1 MKSHRSCDR
10 RTSSGTPVP
19 AVSLVARA
27 VVFRPLLLVLLLLGS
42 STAPAL
48 PDDAEQPIAIEA
60 DAFELD
66 DLQGIAIYSGA
77 VIATQGSIR
86 LEGDKLTV
94 RYDDN
99 QDLDE
104 VLLQGRLAHFRQ
116 QREVGGDWI
125 KGKARRI
132 EYYPKKDL
140 LILLQQAEVSE
151 GKRLIKGDRIEYD
164 IAHARVKARKAATSA
179 GKGKKKGGRVR
190 IVIPPKKKKKE

>member
-1 MKSHRSCDR
+1 MRHHQDCDR
-10 RTSSGTPVP
+10 ERATPAARG
-19 AVSLVARA
+19 AVAARP
-27 VVFRPLLLVLLLLGS
+27 PLLLRSLLPGLLLLCG
-42 STAPAL
+42 AAAFAL

-77 VIATQGSIR
+77 VVATQGSIR

-94 RYDDN
+94 RYDKN

-104 VLLQGRLAHFRQ
+104 VLLQGKLARFRQ
-116 QREVGGDWI
+116 QREVGGEWI

-140 LILLQQAEVSE
+140 LILLQQAEVTE

-164 IAHARVKARKAATSA
+164 IANARVKARKATTSA
-179 GKGKKKGGRVR
+179 GKEKKGGRVR
-190 IVIPPKKKKKE
+190 IVIPPKKKTRE